1 MLTDK
6 TQNNAKKSDS
16 KRFQNENL
24 RRGMGIN
31 GCVRGSGWEVDACR
45 GRRDACRGGG
55 GLGQV
60 VFEVEGVVLP
70 QLSSRSCLRIYL
82 CPYPDLYH
90 EVRMDCE

>member
-1 MLTDK
+1 MLEEAD
-6 TQNNAKKSDS
+6 
-16 KRFQNENL
+16 
-24 RRGMGIN
+24 
-31 GCVRGSGWEVDACR
+31 GSWMRA
-45 GRRDACRGGG
+45 GGGGTHVGVG

>member
-1 MLTDK
+1 
-6 TQNNAKKSDS
+6 
-16 KRFQNENL
+16 
-24 RRGMGIN
+24 MGG
-31 GCVRGSGWEVDACR
+31 GCVQREEGRMSGW
-45 GRRDACRGGG
+45 